1 MALYLGNDKIKIN
14 LDGIVYCL
22 NLAPINVITN
32 NIRLLS
38 SDNYILQDSNGIY
51 LLAKEGD

>member
-14 LDGIVYCL
+14 LDGIAYCL